1 MSFQAC
7 GARRP
12 GTRPRGRARAASTAA
27 LAVTLGAPSGA
38 LGRPATWPIEPVPS
52 DIIVSDRHPGFK
64 HVPADSLA
72 GARPPAIEH
81 VPTDSRLVGAALA
94 RRDAAPPQVPAGAP
108 DLRGAPPARAPVPA
122 DMRRPLAPKPGSP
135 AQSAGATEAAA
146 LAGRGEGPPAAPPP
160 YRLLR
165 ADEDYR
171 YLRDR
176 GRRTD
181 FLDVLKY
188 IPLGPRRRVA
198 LGFGGETRQ
207 RLDWFRDLD
216 WGAGPPRSL
225 SWLQRTMFHAE
236 LRAPYF
242 RAFAQVK
249 SALETGRA
257 GGPRATDRDD
267 FDFHQAFADLDI
279 ERPGLR
285 LIVRGGRHELAFGSG
300 RLVSPREGPNVRRS
314 FDGVSVILSIRRVHA
329 HLFVTRPVATL
340 PGVLD
345 DGWERGQWFAGAY
358 LTVPSPLRGGQVDV
372 YALYL
377 DRLDAEYHHGR
388 AHERRLSLGTRWF
401 DAAGRLDYN
410 VEAVLQTGRFGAAP
424 LLAWTVASDTGV
436 RLPLPWD
443 PRLGVRLDV
452 ASGDRGPG
460 KPFGTFSALFPK
472 GSYFG
477 EDALVG
483 PANFLDAHPMLT
495 LTPVEPLNLTLDWV
509 FLGRYSLTDGLYN
522 VPGEPTIADAGGA
535 RFVGHR
541 AGATLEAELGRHVGF
556 VVTVGRF
563 FRGPFLAQAGR
574 ARDVDFL
581 ATWLTLKF

>member
-1 MSFQAC
+1 MSFQP
-7 GARRP
+7 GEARRP
-12 GTRPRGRARAASTAA
+12 GPRLRPGARAASTAA

-38 LGRPATWPIEPVPS
+38 LGRPAIWSIEPIFADGLAS
-52 DIIVSDRHPGFK
+52 AQHP
-64 HVPADSLA
+64 ASA
-72 GARPPAIEH
+72 H
-81 VPTDSRLVGAALA
+81 VPTDSLASTQHQRIGHVPTDSLPVGAALA
-94 RRDAAPPQVPAGAP
+94 RRDAAPAQVPAPAP
-108 DLRGAPPARAPVPA
+108 DHRGAPPARASVPA
-122 DMRRPLAPKPGSP
+122 AMRRPPALNPGSP
-135 AQSAGATEAAA
+135 AQSASATEATA

-176 GRRTD
+176 GRRAD
-181 FLDVLKY
+181 LLDVLKY

-207 RLDWFRDLD
+207 RLDWSRNLD

-225 SWLQRTMFHAE
+225 SWTQRYMFHAE

-249 SALETGRA
+249 SGLETGRP
-257 GGPRATDRDD
+257 GGPRAIDRDD
-267 FDFHQAFADLDI
+267 FDFHQAFADFDLD
-279 ERPGLR
+279 RPGLR
-285 LIVRGGRHELAFGSG
+285 LIVRAGRHELAFGSG

-314 FDGVSVILSIRRVHA
+314 FDGVSVILSARRVHA

-377 DRLDAEYHHGR
+377 DRPDAEYHRGR

-401 DAAGRLDYN
+401 GAAGRLDYN

-460 KPFGTFSALFPK
+460 RPFGTFSALFPK

-483 PANFLDAHPMLT
+483 PANFLDAHPMLS
-495 LTPVEPLNLTLDWV
+495 LTPVEPLSLTLDWV
-509 FLGRYSLTDGLYN
+509 FLGRYSLADGLYN

-574 ARDVDFL
+574 TRDVDFL